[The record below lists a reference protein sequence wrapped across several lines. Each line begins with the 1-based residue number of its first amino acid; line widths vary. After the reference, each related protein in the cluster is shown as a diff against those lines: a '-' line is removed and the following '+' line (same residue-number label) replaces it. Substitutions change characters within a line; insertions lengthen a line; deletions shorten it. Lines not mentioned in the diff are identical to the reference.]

1 MDNERQGSTA
11 SRNEDSAE
19 WRHEVEIVTR
29 DDRWSTEN
37 FDPIAA
43 VTAAQT
49 ALADSTSEPL
59 QSFEVAVVLTDD
71 AESQALNKRWR
82 GKDKPT
88 NVLSFSD
95 ESSLPPQVLH
105 RPLGDIVLAFETVS
119 REANEAHRSLD
130 DHAAHL
136 VVHGILHLLGHD
148 HEDLA
153 EAETMEARETE
164 ILTSLGIP
172 DPYTCDPEHTGSEV
186 QTMK

>member
-1 MDNERQGSTA
+1 MHNNRQGATA
-11 SRNEDSAE
+11 SRNEASTE
-19 WRHEVEIVTR
+19 WRHEVEVVTR
-29 DDRWSTEN
+29 DNRWSTGD

-49 ALADSTSEPL
+49 ALAVSTREPL
-59 QSFEVAVVLTDD
+59 QSFEVALVLTDD

-88 NVLSFSD
+88 NVLSFPD
-95 ESSLPPQVLH
+95 DSSLPPQVPH
-105 RPLGDIVLAFETVS
+105 RPLGDIVLAFETVT
-119 REANEAHRSLD
+119 READEAHRSFN

-148 HEDLA
+148 HENRTEA
-153 EAETMEARETE
+153 EAMEAQETE
-164 ILTSLGIP
+164 ILASLGIP
-172 DPYTCDPEHTGSEV
+172 DPYTCDPEHTGSDV